1 MDNVRSVKDGGSH
14 RRSGRS
20 PTKRF
25 DFPLQV
31 RSSAELTKK
40 VLQHVKKEKID
51 KLHEMLQGNNKER
64 VQEIIEVVDETPKKG
79 TQQERVQK
87 VDHNLDKETI
97 AKKMEI
103 DKLSQPK
110 VMKDHAH
117 GDKEVVQET
126 PKKRTQV
133 KATVNR
139 ERIQKVDGKLDN
151 HIAMKKAERPKL
163 LQPQAKEVLAHGNK
177 EVSQDLHKSKEMDA
191 TNSNNGEKPGSSVN
205 HSSNQN
211 QSKKGTRQESVQ
223 NRAKVNEE
231 DAITNREE
239 EKETSQRKTR
249 GKTLCKKIHART
261 LEERV
266 EVTFNEDFQP
276 IGPSEKVVSD
286 LSLFLGTL
294 AMNSTFCPLRYTN
307 WSGMPDDNKNRLWRY
322 TNRKFILPVEARDW
336 IETTV
341 REEWRRYK
349 HKIKKNHFLKYSNMT
364 ERLKNRPPNVPIA
377 QFKSLCAYW
386 SKETIQAIS
395 ENNTRNRAQLKWMH
409 RMGPKN
415 FALTR
420 EKVREKEKREPTQ
433 SEMFVETRKGNKGK
447 ELDVETRKVISQL
460 QEMVEKEES
469 DTEAFKVFF
478 GKECPG
484 RVSTL
489 RDEFQDKID
498 RLQNAFKT
506 VIQQCNPQINIESI
520 EDLLGLS
527 HGDAN
532 SSPKDIRPQMHSST
546 STHAPCHGK
555 DDINDKIQED
565 DLNDK
570 IQEDDVD
577 DEFQEDDIDLDDEFQ
592 EEDIDGE
599 LQEDD
604 VDEEFMEDD
613 ISNEFQEDDLDAL
626 LLEDKLE

>member
-1 MDNVRSVKDGGSH
+1 
-14 RRSGRS
+14 
-20 PTKRF
+20 
-25 DFPLQV
+25 
-31 RSSAELTKK
+31 
-40 VLQHVKKEKID
+40 
-51 KLHEMLQGNNKER
+51 
-64 VQEIIEVVDETPKKG
+64 
-79 TQQERVQK
+79 
-87 VDHNLDKETI
+87 
-97 AKKMEI
+97 
-103 DKLSQPK
+103 
-110 VMKDHAH
+110 
-117 GDKEVVQET
+117 
-126 PKKRTQV
+126 
-133 KATVNR
+133 
-139 ERIQKVDGKLDN
+139 
-151 HIAMKKAERPKL
+151 
-163 LQPQAKEVLAHGNK
+163 
-177 EVSQDLHKSKEMDA
+177 
-191 TNSNNGEKPGSSVN
+191 
-205 HSSNQN
+205 
-211 QSKKGTRQESVQ
+211 
-223 NRAKVNEE
+223 
-231 DAITNREE
+231 
-239 EKETSQRKTR
+239 
-249 GKTLCKKIHART
+249 
-261 LEERV
+261 
-266 EVTFNEDFQP
+266 
-276 IGPSEKVVSD
+276 
-286 LSLFLGTL
+286 
-294 AMNSTFCPLRYTN
+294 
-307 WSGMPDDNKNRLWRY
+307 MPDDNKNRFWRY

-341 REEWRRYK
+341 REAWRRYK

-386 SKETIQAIS
+386 SKETIQEIS

-447 ELDVETRKVISQL
+447 ELDVETGKVISQL
-460 QEMVEKEES
+460 QEMRKAEINALKQAHSEE
-469 DTEAFKVFF
+469 
-478 GKECPG
+478 
-484 RVSTL
+484 VSTL

-555 DDINDKIQED
+555 QCINEDVEKDDINDEIQEDDINDKIQED
-565 DLNDK
+565 NLNDK
-570 IQEDDVD
+570 IQEADVD

-599 LQEDD
+599 FQEDD